1 MRIPTNRNERWAR
14 IILKDSKGMENP
26 TKYWISTQGR
36 VWSEYSNKILS
47 PGLMGP
53 NNGQYYG
60 VILFVNSERYTC
72 KVHRLVAEAFIP
84 NPNNDLIV
92 NHKDEDKLNNR
103 IENLEWCNMQYN
115 LTYGTARTRQG
126 KTLSDRTSQLY
137 IMCSPYTG
145 EVIDFGT
152 LKYCSEK
159 YNIPKNTIENC
170 MTNLAKSA
178 KGYSW
183 VRKSRDF
190 KIAKGDI
197 LQEGI
202 TKTPPAYKNKKT
214 KVVELID
221 IHSKE
226 NPIHIF
232 STLTECAEY
241 LHVAPATIS
250 YACINNSLVAKRYR
264 IMKKYR

>member
-1 MRIPTNRNERWAR
+1 MPELWTQIIIDNVPTAYYISSYGNIYSTISQR
-14 IILKDSKGMENP
+14 ILKPCLGRENG
-26 TKYWISTQGR
+26 YLR
-36 VWSEYSNKILS
+36 VRLCGKNY
-47 PGLMGP
+47 
-53 NNGQYYG
+53 
-60 VILFVNSERYTC
+60 R
-72 KVHRLVAEAFIP
+72 VHRLVAEAFIP
-84 NPNNDLIV
+84 NPNNYPIV
-92 NHKDEDKLNNR
+92 NHKDEDKLNNH
-103 IENLEWCNMQYN
+103 IENLEWCDIQYN
-115 LTYGTARTRQG
+115 LSYGTTRARQG
-126 KTLSDRTSQLY
+126 KTLSDQISQLY
-137 IMCSPYTG
+137 IMCNPYTG

-159 YNIPKNTIENC
+159 YNISKSAIENC
-170 MTNLAKSA
+170 FLGVSKSA

-183 VRKSRDF
+183 VRKSKDF

-202 TKTPPAYKNKKT
+202 TKTSPVYKNKRT

-226 NPIHIF
+226 NPIQTF

-250 YACINNSLVAKRYR
+250 YANVNNTLVAKRYR

>member
-1 MRIPTNRNERWAR
+1 MKIPTNKNEHWAR
-14 IILKDSKGMENP
+14 IILKDSKGIKSPAN
-26 TKYWISTQGR
+26 YWISSQGR
-36 VWSEYSNKILS
+36 VWSGYSNKILS

-53 NNGQYYG
+53 SYAQYYG
-60 VILFVNSERYTC
+60 VNLSVNGKSHSC

-84 NPNNDLIV
+84 NPNNYPMV
-92 NHKDEDKLNNR
+92 NHKDENKLNNHV
-103 IENLEWCNMQYN
+103 ENLEWCDMQYN
-115 LTYGTARTRQG
+115 LTYGTVRARQG
-126 KTLSDRTSQLY
+126 KTLSNQTSQLY
-137 IMCSPYTG
+137 IMCNPYTG

-159 YNIPKNTIENC
+159 YNIPKNAIENC

-183 VRKSRDF
+183 ARKPKDF

-202 TKTPPAYKNKKT
+202 TKTPPVYKNKKT

-226 NPIHIF
+226 NPIQTF
-232 STLTECAEY
+232 SSLKECAKY
-241 LHVAPATIS
+241 LHVAPNTIS
-250 YACINNSLVAKRYR
+250 YANVNNTLVAKRYR
-264 IMKKYR
+264 IIKKYR